1 MDALQQLRDLHLPPP
16 PDWWPPA
23 PGWWLLM
30 FMTGATVIW
39 LIWRY
44 RLRRQRRRPYRYARG
59 ELARLAGDC
68 RAGRLDSAA
77 FAEAANGLLKRLLI
91 HALNRPDLA
100 ALGGAPWLAAV
111 EAHITDEQ
119 SREVFRRG
127 FGTARYQPAFDT
139 DVDALEPVVRSV
151 IRHLEVAAA

>member
-1 MDALQQLRDLHLPPP
+1 MDTLQQLRDLHLPPTP
-16 PDWWPPA
+16 GWWPPA
-23 PGWWLLM
+23 PGWWLLGCL
-30 FMTGATVIW
+30 TLGAVIW

-44 RLRRQRRRPYRYARG
+44 RLRRQRRRPFRYARS
-59 ELARLAGDC
+59 ELARLGGDY

-77 FAEAANGLLKRLLI
+77 FADAANALMKRLFI

-100 ALGGAPWLAAV
+100 ALGGAPWLATV

-119 SREVFRRG
+119 SREVLRRG
-127 FGTARYQPAFDT
+127 FGAARYQPGFDT

-151 IRHLEVAAA
+151 IHHLEAVAA